1 MARNETLPLSGDML
15 ARSLAYADMVQGIM
29 DGSGSSVVFHY
40 TARDG
45 SQSDRE
51 ATPVEIVG
59 TPGCDT
65 YGFKG
70 ETEKGPRTFNFHLM
84 G

>member
-15 ARSLAYADMVQGIM
+15 ARSMSYASIVEGFM
-29 DGSGSSVVFHY
+29 DGSGSSVEFHY

-45 SQSDRE
+45 SQSDRS
-51 ATPVEIVG
+51 AVPVEIVG
-59 TPGCDT
+59 TPGTTT

>member
-1 MARNETLPLSGDML
+1 MARNETLPLSGDAL
-15 ARSLAYADMVQGIM
+15 ARSMEYARIVEGFM
-29 DGSGSSVVFHY
+29 DGSGSTVVFHY
-40 TARDG
+40 TSRDG
-45 SQSDRE
+45 VQSDRE

>member
-15 ARSLAYADMVQGIM
+15 ERSMAYAAMVQSTLESG
-29 DGSGSSVVFHY
+29 DGSLLFHY

-45 SQSDRE
+45 KQSDRE
-51 ATPVEIVG
+51 ATPVAIVG

-65 YGFKG
+65 YGFTG
-70 ETEKGPRTFNFHLM
+70 DTDKGPRTFNFHLM